1 MTRLHRAHT
10 HTPQQHSLC
19 LHNLGLNCLPT
30 LLSERERLSPHR
42 RAKDLSLISARQTR
56 TDNNKRNTGAS
67 DSSHSEDTTIYDMF
81 DLPARLPAIF
91 FFRKLW
97 ENRENLILAFQ
108 CGSLTDGFVVFNT
121 ICQIVTNE
129 SDMMAPLSPSVAKAD
144 IFAVQKVYS
153 HHIFTCPALAHSED
167 QHDTSPPLWRH
178 CRFHIGYRSSE
189 IIIPIV
195 RIGGGICF
203 KNIPPFAILN

>member
-1 MTRLHRAHT
+1 MRRI
-10 HTPQQHSLC
+10 C
-19 LHNLGLNCLPT
+19 
-30 LLSERERLSPHR
+30 RLSVPDRHGR
-42 RAKDLSLISARQTR
+42 
-56 TDNNKRNTGAS
+56 
-67 DSSHSEDTTIYDMF
+67 TTINATRVHQIVHILRTQPSTICLIF
-81 DLPARLPAIF
+81 RQGCQLF